1 MLNPKILDSLSKATD
16 IAVFDVEQP
25 VDFWPTVLPVDV
37 VDPLQ
42 SMSNSNAG
50 DTDGGSAS
58 GPGDTES
65 TERLGGVKLW
75 LLLRVNRL
83 VLTGV
88 TLAIVFVV
96 LVVVS
101 QTGLTPLREIVANQ
115 DGLGFFFTSFIGAII
130 TGTSIVVTINQLV
143 LSQELGAV
151 GSQRSRMQ
159 ESIEFRQD
167 TEATVSEDISP
178 PEPAGFLFELV
189 DGVQERAN
197 ELESA
202 VEDERDEELREAI
215 HDYTGDVR
223 ENAIHVK
230 EDLEEAQ
237 FGTFA
242 VIWGALRYNYSRK
255 IYDARKIRVDHQD
268 SLTEEANERLE
279 EMIETLKLF
288 GPAREHFKTLYFQWE
303 LINLSRWLLYVSVP
317 ALAVMAI
324 LIMYVDAST
333 LPGTTLGVD
342 NLVWITSAGF
352 VVGISP
358 FVLFIAY
365 ILRIATIAKR
375 TLAMGPFILRE
386 SEREEDLG

>member
-1 MLNPKILDSLSKATD
+1 
-16 IAVFDVEQP
+16 
-25 VDFWPTVLPVDV
+25 
-37 VDPLQ
+37 
-42 SMSNSNAG
+42 MSNANSGAA
-50 DTDGGSAS
+50 DDGSAS
-58 GPGDTES
+58 GPADTES
-65 TERLGGVKLW
+65 TERLGGLKLW

-83 VLTGV
+83 TLTAGI
-88 TLAIVFVV
+88 LGAVFVILIV
-96 LVVVS
+96 TS
-101 QTGLTPLREIVANQ
+101 QIGLTPLREIVANQ
-115 DGLGFFFTSFIGAII
+115 DGIEFLFSSFIGAII

-159 ESIEFRQD
+159 ESVDFRQD
-167 TEATVSEDISP
+167 TEDTISEDISP

-189 DGVQERAN
+189 DGVQERAD

-215 HDYTGDVR
+215 NDYTGDVR
-223 ENAIHVK
+223 ENADHVK
-230 EDLEEAQ
+230 DDLEEAQ
-237 FGTFA
+237 FGTFE

-255 IYDARKIRVDHQD
+255 IYDARKIRVDHRD
-268 SLTEEANERLE
+268 SLSEEASEKLD

-303 LINLSRWLLYVSVP
+303 LINLSRGLLYIAVP
-317 ALAVMAI
+317 ALTVMAI
-324 LIMYVDAST
+324 MIMYIDASA

-342 NLVWITSAGF
+342 NLVWLTSAGF
-352 VVGISP
+352 VIGISP

>member
-1 MLNPKILDSLSKATD
+1 
-16 IAVFDVEQP
+16 
-25 VDFWPTVLPVDV
+25 
-37 VDPLQ
+37 
-42 SMSNSNAG
+42 MSNANSGSTDDDDG
-50 DTDGGSAS
+50 DGNGSAS

-65 TERLGGVKLW
+65 TERLGGLKLW
-75 LLLRVNRL
+75 LLLRINRL
-83 VLTGV
+83 ILTASIL
-88 TLAIVFVV
+88 LAVFVL
-96 LVVVS
+96 LVVTS
-101 QTGLTPLREIVANQ
+101 QIGLTPLREIVANQ
-115 DGLGFFFTSFIGAII
+115 DGIEFLFSAFIGAII

-159 ESIEFRQD
+159 ASVGFRQD
-167 TEATVSEDISP
+167 TEETISEDISP

-202 VEDERDEELREAI
+202 VEDERDEELRAAI
-215 HDYTGDVR
+215 DDYTENVR
-223 ENAIHVK
+223 ENAKHVK
-230 EDLEEAQ
+230 EDLKDAQ
-237 FGTFA
+237 FGTFE
-242 VIWGALRYNYSRK
+242 VIWGALKYNYSRK
-255 IYDARKIRVDHQD
+255 IYDARKIRVDHQS
-268 SLTEEANERLE
+268 SLSEEANDRLD

-303 LINLSRWLLYVSVP
+303 LINLSRGLLYIAVP
-317 ALAVMAI
+317 ALTVMAI
-324 LIMYVDAST
+324 MIMYIDASA

-342 NLVWITSAGF
+342 NLVWLTSAGF
-352 VVGISP
+352 VIGISP